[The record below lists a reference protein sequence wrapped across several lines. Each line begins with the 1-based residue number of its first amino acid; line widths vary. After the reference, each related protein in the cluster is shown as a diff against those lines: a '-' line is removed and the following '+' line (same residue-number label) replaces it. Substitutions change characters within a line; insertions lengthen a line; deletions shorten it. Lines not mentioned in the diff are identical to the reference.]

1 MSSIMRISLGSSGV
15 FLKLLDIFMNRLES
29 IESNTLISLSDKI
42 VDELVVV
49 SFESAGAGE
58 LLFNL
63 LPRRA
68 PHGGKRNINSSFQRG
83 ALFQRDFDQFLSI
96 AITART
102 TKSQSSDIADF
113 QFGASGRSTCA
124 PWLA

>member
-49 SFESAGAGE
+49 SFERAGGE

-124 PWLA
+124 PWLS